1 MRAWPSVVA
10 LAPRIT
16 KTVAN
21 PRTKHAL
28 RPTACARTIS
38 ALDAVESAIDWPAI
52 YDTYAGTSGSTQ
64 GDRNEIVPATNTAV
78 SEAIEVSIM
87 YQYLAPS
94 SRFTAGALSLRG
106 SWLSK
111 CRYLSRHAGSDRPR
125 RRPACR

>member
-38 ALDAVESAIDWPAI
+38 ALDVVESAIDWPAI
-52 YDTYAGTSGSTQ
+52 YDTYAGTSGRTQ
-64 GDRNEIVPATNTAV
+64 GDRNEIVPAANTAV
-78 SEAIEVSIM
+78 IEAVEVSICTNTLTFHPDLLPM
-87 YQYLAPS
+87 F
-94 SRFTAGALSLRG
+94 SRGADHGL
-106 SWLSK
+106 
-111 CRYLSRHAGSDRPR
+111 
-125 RRPACR
+125 